1 MCVSGIMAAK
11 SLNGSLLLLLA
22 GALMTLNSLVMQGER
37 IVIVS
42 VVYWHC
48 CMPN

>member
-22 GALMTLNSLVMQGER
+22 GVLMTLNSLVMQGE
-37 IVIVS
+37 
-42 VVYWHC
+42 
-48 CMPN
+48 